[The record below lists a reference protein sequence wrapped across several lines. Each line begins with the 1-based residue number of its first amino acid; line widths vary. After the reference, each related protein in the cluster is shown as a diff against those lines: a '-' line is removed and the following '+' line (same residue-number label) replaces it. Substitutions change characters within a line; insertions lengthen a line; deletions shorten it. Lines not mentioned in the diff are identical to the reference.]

1 MKRINLKQLK
11 KKAWK
16 VFSEWVRK
24 SEADWRGYVACCCC
38 GKSYLWNSGEIH
50 AGHWIHD
57 KLDFE
62 PMNVHP
68 QCRNCNFKYNK
79 NTNTL
84 YAIYMARRYGA
95 KEMEELRKLAY
106 IFGNDYSRAELMELI
121 EKYGNSKIS
130 N

>member
-1 MKRINLKQLK
+1 MRKLNLKQLN

-16 VFSEWVRK
+16 IFSKWVRK

-38 GKSYLWNSGEIH
+38 GQQYLWDSGEIH

-57 KLDFE
+57 KLDYE

-84 YAIYMARRYGA
+84 YAIYMARKYGA
-95 KEMEELRKLAY
+95 EEMANLRRLAY
-106 IFGNDYSRAELMELI
+106 TFGNSYSRQELEQI
-121 EKYGNSKIS
+121 IQKYGRNKSNS
-130 N
+130 